1 MGDTNMCTDNPV
13 LIRHSHNP
21 PSILC
26 VQRKAEK
33 KIPSEEDIV
42 QANKLAFNGDIGIV
56 TNHVT
61 SMIERRAGFDEGSE
75 EYKALDYRIKC
86 GQNMQQNVID
96 RSKGIIAKSMPSYWY
111 SVRDNFIKEEDT
123 EEEKLKKEFNS
134 RIVAPNKP
142 YFMIYVYPQ
151 LKRKYKE
158 YIRNSNQNAV
168 RKFRRYKAKN
178 VSGLYALK
186 SEDPE
191 VLEFIRHY
199 EQMMPVGNNPC
210 VVNRICWFVEKAFK
224 GVREKRVKTDAFDY
238 SILKSGVQYSKNDYQ
253 QIESL
258 YKEYNIRMETYFRSI
273 ETKRPDRDFEWLARH
288 KFADTFKADC
298 EKICP
303 NEDELCDIVLDLCYK
318 SDRTK
323 QFAWDI
329 CGDTI
334 IRNLLTN
341 SDNAIWYPK
350 RVEKDGEFMYCGE
363 QFIMCEKVITETN
376 DLTE

>member
-1 MGDTNMCTDNPV
+1 MCTDNPV
-13 LIRHSHNP
+13 LLRHSHNP

-178 VSGLYALK
+178 VSGLYALN

-191 VLEFIRHY
+191 VLDFIRYY

-210 VVNRICWFVEKAFK
+210 VVNRICWFAEKAFK
-224 GVREKRVKTDAFDY
+224 GVREKRVKADNFDC
-238 SILKSGVQYSKNDYQ
+238 SILKSEVQYADSVYKQIQRVYKDY
-253 QIESL
+253 L
-258 YKEYNIRMETYFRSI
+258 ARMEAYLRKINARRLEKDYVWI
-273 ETKRPDRDFEWLARH
+273 EH
-288 KFADTFKADC
+288 SKFVERFKVDC

-303 NEDELCDIVLDLCYK
+303 NEDELCDILVDMCYNTDN
-318 SDRTK
+318 SK
-323 QFAWDI
+323 QFVWDV

-334 IRNLLTN
+334 INNLLRKAN
-341 SDNAIWYPK
+341 YVISYPV
-350 RVEKDGEFMYCGE
+350 RVYESGEFEYCGE
-363 QFIMCEKVITETN
+363 QFIMSKRAIREDN
-376 DLTE
+376 DPS